1 MPPRRRSPHRNPVAT
16 GRFLGIGCL
25 PDGECNSFDSLR
37 PPVSFVPYSCG
48 LLLVLTRFLTFQE
61 RLDSKSHNQRR
72 QHLPESQS
80 DLLRYSIPMTV
91 VTRNQNTL
99 MDQLAPS
106 ASFRL
111 ENQVSVVTGGAR
123 GIGAGIVRRFVQE
136 GARVVFSD
144 LLNEEGKRFEE
155 ELGKNVAFY
164 RADAA
169 SASDSE
175 ALVEFAV
182 ERFGRLD
189 CVVNNAGAGGEGE
202 PVAQTSVEDFDRS
215 IALLLRGPFLGIKYA
230 VPRMQSGGTII
241 NIASVN
247 GLVAGFAPHAYTA
260 AKFGVVGLTKSVALE
275 LAERGIRVNAICP
288 GGTATWICAPLYPE
302 MPAELVDRTPEIV
315 EPWLASGTPIGRA
328 GLPADIANV
337 ALWLASSE
345 SSFVTGHALVVDGG
359 FTAGTR
365 WSQTLERLENLK
377 EHFRAALNQT
387 AAVS

>member
-1 MPPRRRSPHRNPVAT
+1 
-16 GRFLGIGCL
+16 
-25 PDGECNSFDSLR
+25 
-37 PPVSFVPYSCG
+37 
-48 LLLVLTRFLTFQE
+48 
-61 RLDSKSHNQRR
+61 
-72 QHLPESQS
+72 
-80 DLLRYSIPMTV
+80 
-91 VTRNQNTL
+91 

-106 ASFRL
+106 ARFRL
-111 ENQVSVVTGGAR
+111 ENQVAVVTGGAR

-144 LLNEEGKRFEE
+144 LLNEEGKGFEE

-202 PVAQTSVEDFDRS
+202 PIAQTSVEDFDRS
-215 IALLLRGPFLGIKYA
+215 IALLLRGPFVGIKYA

-288 GGTATWICAPLYPE
+288 GGTATWIWAPVYPE
-302 MPAELVDRTPEIV
+302 MPAELIDRTPEIV
-315 EPWLASGTPIGRA
+315 KPWLASGTPIGRA
-328 GLPADIANV
+328 GLPADIANA

-359 FTAGTR
+359 FTAGMR
-365 WSQTLERLENLK
+365 WSQTLELHENLK
-377 EHFRAALNQT
+377 EHFRTALSQT

>member
-1 MPPRRRSPHRNPVAT
+1 
-16 GRFLGIGCL
+16 
-25 PDGECNSFDSLR
+25 
-37 PPVSFVPYSCG
+37 
-48 LLLVLTRFLTFQE
+48 
-61 RLDSKSHNQRR
+61 
-72 QHLPESQS
+72 
-80 DLLRYSIPMTV
+80 
-91 VTRNQNTL
+91 

-106 ASFRL
+106 ASPRL
-111 ENQVSVVTGGAR
+111 ENQVAVVTGGAR

-144 LLNEEGKRFEE
+144 LLKEEGKGLEE
-155 ELGKNVAFY
+155 ELGKNIAFH
-164 RADAA
+164 RADAR
-169 SASDSE
+169 SASDTE
-175 ALVEFAV
+175 ALMNFTV
-182 ERFGRLD
+182 ERFGSLD

-202 PVAQTSVEDFDRS
+202 PIAQTSVEGFDRS

-230 VPRMQSGGTII
+230 VPHMQSGGTII

-260 AKFGVVGLTKSVALE
+260 AKFGVVGLTKSAALE

-288 GGTATWICAPLYPE
+288 GGTATGIWAPVFPE

-315 EPWLASGTPIGRA
+315 KPWLASGIPVARA
-328 GLPADIANV
+328 GLPADIANA

-359 FTAGTR
+359 FTAGMR
-365 WSQTLERLENLK
+365 WSQGLERVEKLK

-387 AAVS
+387 TIES